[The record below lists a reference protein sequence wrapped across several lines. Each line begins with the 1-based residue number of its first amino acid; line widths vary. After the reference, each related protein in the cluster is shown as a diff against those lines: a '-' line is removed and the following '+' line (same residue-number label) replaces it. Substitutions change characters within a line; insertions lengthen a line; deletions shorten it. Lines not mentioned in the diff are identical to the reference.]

1 MAKRRKRSKK
11 WISRLFFLVLLIAAI
26 VVCYL
31 VWDAYFKDEKPKG
44 GRKETQVVEPIDEEK
59 TEDVSEEEE
68 PKVNADVVKFD
79 GPNPNDNGVLTG
91 AITHLGISGDYLV
104 VRVNIDQYLTNG
116 SCEMN
121 IVRGEEVL
129 YTEMVPIIDS
139 ASTSTCEG
147 FNVWASSLGS
157 GKATVIINM
166 KSGEETGV
174 ISGEVEI

>member
-11 WISRLFFLVLLIAAI
+11 WISRLLFLILLVVAV
-26 VVCYL
+26 VVCYF
-31 VWDAYFKDEKPKG
+31 VWDGYFRDKKPKEE
-44 GRKETQVVEPIDEEK
+44 RDENPVVEQTEEK
-59 TEDVSEEEE
+59 KEETLKEEE
-68 PKVNADVVKFD
+68 PQANADVVKFD
-79 GPNPNDNGVLTG
+79 GPDPNDSGVLTG
-91 AITHLGISGDYLV
+91 AITHLEVSGDYLV

-121 IVRGEEVL
+121 IVRGNEVL
-129 YTEMVPIIDS
+129 YTEMVPIFGS

-157 GKATVIINM
+157 GKTTVIINM

-174 ISGEVEI
+174 ITKEVEL